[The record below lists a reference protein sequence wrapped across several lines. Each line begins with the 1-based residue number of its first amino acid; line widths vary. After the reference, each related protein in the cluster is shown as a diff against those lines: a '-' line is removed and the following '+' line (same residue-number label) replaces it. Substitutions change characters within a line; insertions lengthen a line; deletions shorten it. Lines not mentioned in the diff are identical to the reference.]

1 MADSLLFNS
10 NRYFWFNSEIYL
22 NQVVLYTYYRIT
34 MIVRVNG
41 AYNDGVHCRLL
52 RRRSSDNVSE
62 IVPGLQD
69 FGGGSAGGD
78 RRYVAT
84 SDQLPIDGNFYTFQ
98 PQFAA
103 YNALPGGGGNG
114 ATIQDV
120 SLLIHME

>member
-1 MADSLLFNS
+1 MADSLLFSS

-22 NQVVLYTYYRIT
+22 NQRVLFAYYKIT

-41 AYNDGVHCRLL
+41 AFNDGVHCRLW
-52 RRRSSDNVSE
+52 RRESNGTQS

-69 FGGGSAGGD
+69 FGGGSAGTD

-84 SDQLPIDGNFYTFQ
+84 SDPLPIDGNFYSFR
-98 PQFAA
+98 PEFAA

-120 SLLIHME
+120 SLLIYME